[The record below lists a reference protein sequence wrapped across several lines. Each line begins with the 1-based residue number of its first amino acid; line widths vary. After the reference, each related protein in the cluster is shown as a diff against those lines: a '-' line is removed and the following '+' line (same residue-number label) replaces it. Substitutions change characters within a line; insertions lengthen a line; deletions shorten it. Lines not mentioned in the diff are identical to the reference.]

1 MQGLSLDPGGEFVD
15 EVLVFAPA
23 RHRILP
29 VTVKNLSR
37 EYISIFPF
45 GGTFFCIP
53 PSRTTPLMM
62 MWSPANDGEISV

>member
-1 MQGLSLDPGGEFVD
+1 
-15 EVLVFAPA
+15 
-23 RHRILP
+23 
-29 VTVKNLSR
+29 VKNLSR

-62 MWSPANDGEISV
+62 MWIPANDGEISV